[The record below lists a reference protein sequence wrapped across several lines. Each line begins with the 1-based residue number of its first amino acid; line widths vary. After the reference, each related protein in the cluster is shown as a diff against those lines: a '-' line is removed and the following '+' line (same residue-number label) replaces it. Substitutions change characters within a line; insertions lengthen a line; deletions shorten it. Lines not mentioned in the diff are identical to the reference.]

1 LGAGEDV
8 GEAWKFIGGVEIV
21 VEYKEGGNNIL
32 NAWINTFK
40 FWFYFQLMVMSN
52 LEGKSMFAGV
62 IQQEH
67 RQENALG
74 HG

>member
-1 LGAGEDV
+1 
-8 GEAWKFIGGVEIV
+8 
-21 VEYKEGGNNIL
+21 
-32 NAWINTFK
+32 
-40 FWFYFQLMVMSN
+40 MVMSN

>member
-32 NAWINTFK
+32 NA
-40 FWFYFQLMVMSN
+40 
-52 LEGKSMFAGV
+52 
-62 IQQEH
+62 
-67 RQENALG
+67 
-74 HG
+74 